1 MAPQDKF
8 IIRKASKER
17 AKARILVTGPA
28 GSGKTW
34 TALHIAAAL
43 GGSTVII
50 DTEAGTSNKYA
61 QIIDDFVFDVIE
73 LEAPFDPERY
83 VAAIKFCEDQG
94 YTNIIV
100 DSLTHAWNGEGGAL
114 EQVNQAS
121 QRYGGNSHY
130 AWADVTPKHNAL
142 FQSILQSSANVIGT
156 MRTKV
161 EYTKQ
166 EINGRQTYK
175 KTGTKVIQREETDY
189 EFDVV
194 LRMDV
199 AHNGFVEKT
208 RIPELDGLN
217 VNKPGLDFGNQIKL
231 LLSEGSDEQG
241 EVVAEVKVFA
251 HTKPGLVEW
260 AADEHQIDQFA
271 VRDALADAGL
281 DFDPKRWDALQNA
294 INVYV
299 ARANEDD

>member
-1 MAPQDKF
+1 MMAATDTF

-34 TALHIAAAL
+34 TSLHIAAAL

-61 QIIDDFVFDVIE
+61 SIIDEFVFDVIE
-73 LEAPFDPERY
+73 LGAPYDPDRY
-83 VAAIKFCEDQG
+83 VAAMKFCEDEG
-94 YTNIIV
+94 YENIII
-100 DSLTHAWNGEGGAL
+100 DSLTHAWNGTGGAL
-114 EQVNQAS
+114 DQVNLAS
-121 QRYGGNSHY
+121 QKFGGNSHY
-130 AWADVTPKHNAL
+130 AWAAVTPKHNKL
-142 FQSILQSSANVIGT
+142 FQGILQSTANVIGT

-166 EINGRQTYK
+166 EVNGRQTYK

-208 RIPELDGLN
+208 RIPELDGLDIM
-217 VNKPGLDFGNQIKL
+217 KPGLEFGNKIKM
-231 LLSEGSDEQG
+231 LLSDGSDELG
-241 EVVAEVKVFA
+241 EVVAQAKVFA
-251 HTKPGLVEW
+251 HTKVGLIEW
-260 AADEHQIDQFA
+260 AAETHNVDQFA
-271 VRDALADAGL
+271 VRDALADAGVE
-281 DFDPKRWDALQNA
+281 FEPENWDALTKAIADYVVAQNA
-294 INVYV
+294 
-299 ARANEDD
+299 A